1 MKSSQFFPGV
11 LLTCLSLAGLLSAG
25 SCRPS
30 GGGGADA
37 GITVTKRVVQIQT
50 PALEGG
56 KGVTVARYETRYRY
70 PVLEEIRER
79 DKQWKKEQEEETGK
93 IRKRQKEKEEKER
106 LEEKAL
112 VSSLPASERPASP
125 DDFRQVPHFPPTAQ
139 YYTGT
144 CWSFASTSFLESE
157 VQRIAKQRVK
167 LSEMATVYFE
177 YLAKASRFI
186 QERGDSLF
194 EQGSESNALTRIW
207 KQHGAWHLE
216 AFPGFT
222 GEDPRHDHLRMF
234 RELEAVLQ
242 AVKEKDLWDRQ
253 AALSMLEVI
262 LDRDLGRPPQSFQF
276 EGRTFTPLEFMTGVL
291 KINPDDYVQ
300 VMSTL
305 SIPFYTKGEFEVPD
319 NWWHDRS
326 YHNVPL
332 DEFYD
337 ALKNAVLNGYSLSIA
352 VDVSEPGKDAEND
365 VLFVPDYD
373 IPRDRIDQLAR
384 EYRLSH
390 EVTTDDHGVH
400 LVGHARH
407 AGHDWFLVKDS
418 GRSSRR
424 GKHKGYYFMRDDYV
438 RLKVLAYTVHKD
450 AIADI
455 LSRFDQTR
463 E

>member
-1 MKSSQFFPGV
+1 MSRVP
-11 LLTCLSLAGLLSAG
+11 LIALSLACSLSAAA
-25 SCRPS
+25 CRPS
-30 GGGGADA
+30 GGDADA
-37 GITVTKRVVQIQT
+37 GGQVTRRVVRIEA
-50 PALEGG
+50 PALESQT
-56 KGVTVARYETRYRY
+56 GVAVARYETKYRD
-70 PVLEEIRER
+70 PVLEEIRSRDKRWKEER
-79 DKQWKKEQEEETGK
+79 DEETGK
-93 IRKRQKEKEEKER
+93 IRKRQKEKEEQER
-106 LEEKAL
+106 LDEQAL
-112 VSSLPASERPASP
+112 VSSLPASERPAAP
-125 DDFRQVPHFPPTAQ
+125 DQFQQVPHLPPTPQ

-157 VQRIAKQRVK
+157 VQRIAKKQVK

-194 EQGSESNALTRIW
+194 AQGSESNAVTRIW
-207 KQHGAWHLE
+207 KQHGAWPLE

-222 GEDPRHDHLRMF
+222 GEDPRHDHLRLF

-242 AVKEKDLWDRQ
+242 AVKEKSLWDRQ
-253 AALSMLEVI
+253 ASLSMLGVI
-262 LDRDLGRPPQSFQF
+262 LDRDLGRPPESFDF
-276 EGRTFTPLEFMTGVL
+276 EGQTFTPREFMTGVL
-291 KINPDDYVQ
+291 KISPDDYVQ

-305 SIPFYTKGEFEVPD
+305 SIPFHTKGEFEVPD

-332 DEFYD
+332 DEFY
-337 ALKNAVLNGYSLSIA
+337 AGLVKAVQNGYSLSIA

-365 VLFVPDYD
+365 VLFIPDYD
-373 IPRDRIDQLAR
+373 IPPDRIDQIAR

-400 LVGHARH
+400 LVGHTRH
-407 AGHDWFLVKDS
+407 AGHDWFLIKDS

-438 RLKVLAYTVHKD
+438 RLKVLAYTVHKE
-450 AIADI
+450 AIGDI
-455 LSRFDQTR
+455 LSHFDRNTR
-463 E
+463 Q

>member
-1 MKSSQFFPGV
+1 MTGLFV
-11 LLTCLSLAGLLSAG
+11 AGLLSAG
-25 SCRPS
+25 SCRPAGD
-30 GGGGADA
+30 GGSDA
-37 GITVTKRVVQIQT
+37 GTPATKQVVQIEA
-50 PALEGG
+50 PALEGRE
-56 KGVTVARYETRYRY
+56 GVEVARYETKYRY

-79 DKQWKKEQEEETGK
+79 DKQWKEEQEGETGK
-93 IRKRQKEKEEKER
+93 IRKRQKEKEEKDR
-106 LEEKAL
+106 LEEKSL

-125 DDFRQVPHFPPTAQ
+125 DEFRQVPHFPPTAQ

-157 VQRIAKQRVK
+157 VQRIAEKKVK

-194 EQGSESNALTRIW
+194 EQGSESNAATRIW
-207 KQHGAWHLE
+207 KQHGAWPLE

-234 RELEAVLQ
+234 RELEALLQ
-242 AVKEKDLWDRQ
+242 AFEQKSLWDRQ

-262 LDRDLGRPPQSFQF
+262 LDRHLGRPPQSFQY
-276 EGRTFTPLEFMTGVL
+276 EGRTYTPPEFMTGVL

-305 SIPFYTKGEFEVPD
+305 SIPFYTQGEFEVPD
-319 NWWHDRS
+319 NWWHDKS

-332 DEFYD
+332 DEFY
-337 ALKNAVLNGYSLSIA
+337 AGLKSAVLDGYSLSIA

-373 IPRDRIDQLAR
+373 IPQNRIDQIAR

-400 LVGHARH
+400 LVGHTRH

-424 GKHKGYYFMRDDYV
+424 GQYKGYYFMRDDYV

-450 AIADI
+450 AIKKI
-455 LSRFDQTR
+455 LSRFER
-463 E
+463 KK